1 MPGSKKTPT
10 AKTARRDAGRPR
22 GKKLDA
28 VILRCALE
36 ELAVHGLEG
45 LSVERIA
52 EAAEVNKTTIYRKWA
67 TREALVAAT
76 LAHVHGDIVR
86 VGDVD
91 TGRLEEDFFVVGQA
105 IAGLVS
111 SPSGQA
117 LIRVAFAQTPQAE
130 LSQLAKA
137 QLADPQMAAFVGRA
151 VARGEWD
158 LEQDPAVV
166 FSLFVGGLLH
176 RKMMEGADIDDAY
189 LRQTISI
196 LIRGV
201 RPRT

>member
-1 MPGSKKTPT
+1 MSP
-10 AKTARRDAGRPR
+10 AKTSRRDAGRPR

-36 ELAVHGLEG
+36 ELAAHGLEG
-45 LSVERIA
+45 LSIERIA
-52 EAAEVNKTTIYRKWA
+52 EAAEVNKTTVYRKWA

-76 LAHVHGDIVR
+76 LAHVHGDILR
-86 VGDVD
+86 AGDVD

-105 IAGLVS
+105 IAGLIS

-117 LIRVAFAQTPQAE
+117 LIRVAFAQTPQGD
-130 LSQLAKA
+130 LSAMAKA
-137 QLADPQMAAFVGRA
+137 ELADPQMAAFVGRA
-151 VARGEWD
+151 VQRGEWD
-158 LEQDPAVV
+158 LEQDPTVV

-176 RKMMEGADIDDAY
+176 RKIMEGQDVDDAY
-189 LRQTISI
+189 LRRAITV
-196 LIRGV
+196 LLMGV